1 MRLLLAT
8 DAWAPQVN
16 GVVVSIRNTL
26 ECLRK
31 AGHEVALIEPGQFR
45 SMPCPTYPEI
55 RLALRPARGVS
66 DAIEAFAP
74 HAIHIATEGP
84 LGLAARRY
92 CVRNGRPFTTAY
104 HTQFPR
110 YVRAR
115 IAVPVGLT
123 YRWLRWFHGPSSAVM
138 TATPAMREEL
148 GQWGFRNVVHWG
160 RGVDTALFRPGPRAV
175 QSYPQPVFLYVG
187 RVSVE
192 KNIDAFLSL
201 DLPGTKLV
209 VGDGPDRM
217 RLQRKFP
224 DVVFAGAKHGTELAA
239 FYQMADVFVFPSL
252 TDTFGLVLAEA
263 MACGTPVAAFPV
275 TGPIDVVTDKR
286 AGVLD
291 ADLRWACLA
300 ALTLDRG
307 DVARFGRTFSWETAT
322 REFLWH
328 MKQSAIPRA
337 LKRPASA
344 TA

>member
-8 DAWAPQVN
+8 DAWAPQIN

-26 ECLRK
+26 DCLRH

-45 SMPCPTYPEI
+45 SIPCPTYPEI
-55 RLALRPARGVS
+55 RLALRPARGVIS
-66 DAIEAFAP
+66 AIESFAP
-74 HAIHIATEGP
+74 DAIHIATEGP

-138 TATPAMREEL
+138 TATPAMRQEL
-148 GQWGFRNVVHWG
+148 GEWGFRNVVHWG
-160 RGVDTALFRPGPRAV
+160 RGVDTSLFRPGPRAV
-175 QSYPQPVFLYVG
+175 QSYPRPVFLYVG

-201 DLPGTKLV
+201 DLPGTRLV
-209 VGDGPDRM
+209 VGDGPDRA

-224 DVVFAGAKHGTELAA
+224 DAVFVGAKSGTELASY
-239 FYQMADVFVFPSL
+239 YQMADVFVFPSL

-300 ALTLDRG
+300 ALTLNRN
-307 DVARFGRTFSWETAT
+307 DVARFGRTFSWEAAT
-322 REFLWH
+322 QEFLRH
-328 MKQSAIPRA
+328 AEQSAIVGGPR
-337 LKRPASA
+337 RPASA
-344 TA
+344 TT